1 APHRGGGSP
10 PEAFNIATLIAHGGT
25 WIELGFDGTPT
36 AVSLALDGPPRTS
49 SRAWPTS
56 PSNRSRWTD
65 RIPTG
70 EPPHAPQG
78 QPRDAELPDLRP
90 PVALVD
96 VPRARMGGLEIAREA
111 VAFGQRERV
120 PGQAS
125 TVTAALVLRVHA
137 EHLAIPERLGHVP
150 QRRRLGGFGDPEQ
163 ARRRGHA
170 DAKRHRAEPR
180 PQDAS
185 PHRRHVAGQPPDRDP
200 LAPGRRPDAAV
211 SQAVAQH
218 AG

>member
-1 APHRGGGSP
+1 SGSWPQPREKSAPPARDDARVARIEPRNVHPPAPGMHGTPHSRLRSVPASHLEPGPRVVDVHRRRDAPHRGGGSP
-10 PEAFNIATLIAHGGT
+10 PEAFNIATIIAHGGT

-111 VAFGQRERV
+111 VA
-120 PGQAS
+120 
-125 TVTAALVLRVHA
+125 
-137 EHLAIPERLGHVP
+137 
-150 QRRRLGGFGDPEQ
+150 
-163 ARRRGHA
+163 
-170 DAKRHRAEPR
+170 
-180 PQDAS
+180 
-185 PHRRHVAGQPPDRDP
+185 
-200 LAPGRRPDAAV
+200 
-211 SQAVAQH
+211 
-218 AG
+218 